1 MMNRRTVEGAMICLA
16 IFLWAMVYI
25 VLSRHWKSQQFL
37 MDEERRINLEKIGL
51 IGKVKILIQR
61 SDFQFFV
68 FNSHAVGAIYVKHF
82 RIRSVKPI

>member
-51 IGKVKILIQR
+51 IGKVKI
-61 SDFQFFV
+61 
-68 FNSHAVGAIYVKHF
+68 
-82 RIRSVKPI
+82 